1 MAGTMTSC
9 SPAILATK
17 SILQITHLRY
27 RDFHNGFSRKFF
39 RANGGFGPEYKLLQE
54 LH

>member
-1 MAGTMTSC
+1 MAATMTSC

-27 RDFHNGFSRKFF
+27 RDFRNDFSRKFL
-39 RANGGFGPEYKLLQE
+39 RANGGFGSEYKLLQE
-54 LH
+54 LY